1 MDNKYDVIVVGAGF
15 AGATIA
21 NRLANA
27 NKKVLIIEKRN
38 HIGGNAYDYYNE
50 NGVLVHKYG
59 PHIFH
64 TSIKRVFD
72 YLNSFVEF
80 EKYEHKVLGNIDGTL
95 VPIPF
100 NFTALER
107 LFGSQ
112 ANDIENKLLNRYPNQ
127 SRISVLDLMNDD
139 DKAIKDFG
147 KYVYEKVFA
156 FYTAKQWR
164 IKIEDVDKSVINRVP
179 VVIGYEDLY
188 FSDSYQ
194 FMPKNGF
201 SDIFNKML
209 DSPNIDIILGTSAN
223 SILTLKNDKVYYN
236 NQEFKGKVVYTGALD
251 ELFNYQYGIL
261 PYRSLRLKFEDHD
274 ITWYQ
279 PASVVNYTT
288 SEKFTR
294 ITEFKYL
301 SNQDIPNRTTILKE
315 YPLSYTEKNYQKATP
330 YYPIQNEENIQK
342 YLRYK
347 DLLSNYKNIYLC
359 GRLAEY
365 EYYNMDKVIDK
376 ALDVAQKII
385 DELDR

>member
-1 MDNKYDVIVVGAGF
+1 MKNNYDIIVIGAGF
-15 AGATIA
+15 AGATTA
-21 NRLANA
+21 NILAN
-27 NKKVLIIEKRN
+27 KGYKVLVIEKRN

-100 NFTALER
+100 NFTALEH
-107 LFGSQ
+107 LFGSR
-112 ANDIENKLLNRYPNQ
+112 AKDIENKLLARHPNQ

-139 DKAIKDFG
+139 DKVIKNFG

-223 SILTLKNDKVYYN
+223 SVLTLKKDKIYFN

-261 PYRSLRLKFEDHD
+261 PYRSLRLKFENHN

-301 SNQDIPNRTTILKE
+301 SNQDIPNHTTILKE
-315 YPLSYTEKNYQKATP
+315 YPLSYTEKNYRKATP
-330 YYPIQNEENIQK
+330 YYPIQNKENIQK

-365 EYYNMDKVIDK
+365 EYYNMDIVIDK